1 MSILFL
7 HKYNISDLQ
16 ETKKLSEKLGELLT
30 PQDIVTFSG
39 NLGAGK
45 TTFVKFLIQSI
56 VKQEI
61 PVTSPTFNLVQIYE
75 TKKFPIWH
83 FDMYRLRD
91 SDEVFEL
98 GYEEALSEG
107 VSLIEWPEKM
117 QEFLPKD
124 RLDVI
129 IKTVD
134 VNKRVIEFIPHGE
147 WKNRTPKQG

>member
-147 WKNRTPKQG
+147 WKNRTPKQD

>member
-16 ETKKLSEKLGELLT
+16 ETKKLSEKLGELLN

-75 TKKFPIWH
+75 TKRFPIWH
-83 FDMYRLRD
+83 FDMYRLRH

-134 VNKRVIEFIPHGE
+134 VNERVIEFIPHGE
-147 WKNRTPKQG
+147 WKNRTPK

>member
-75 TKKFPIWH
+75 TKRFPIWH
-83 FDMYRLRD
+83 FDMYRLRH

-147 WKNRTPKQG
+147 WKNRTPEQG